1 MELRAYL
8 WRGCQALC
16 DQGLDLTRIERLMGE
31 TYGRGYFS
39 LDELRPSARETLA
52 AQLRGVRVNA
62 NPCTGW
68 AARV

>member
-1 MELRAYL
+1 
-8 WRGCQALC
+8 
-16 DQGLDLTRIERLMGE
+16 MGE